1 MNIRTLCLLLLCAA
15 TFGAC
20 KESATSPTA
29 DATLAEIFPL
39 KVGNEYHYH
48 LNLYNADGSIELDTT
63 QSVLLRRQQTIIG
76 NTAFEVSVNGDTSGS
91 VFFYYNGTSDLYRA
105 YSYNA
110 VFQIERVLHYP
121 MEIDQPFALKD
132 TTYPDGSVYKTR
144 LVLRSKNES
153 VTVPARTFSCYHY
166 DKIGLSKT
174 PTSSTF
180 DTTGIATL
188 YFAPGVGLVLEKDY
202 TSTTNNAQRLA
213 AKFELTSYIVK

>member
-20 KESATSPTA
+20 KETATSPTA

-39 KVGNEYHYH
+39 KVGNEYNYH
-48 LNLYNADGSIELDTT
+48 LTFYNSDGSIRTDTT
-63 QSVLLRRQQTIIG
+63 QNVLVRSEQSVLG
-76 NTAFEVSVNGDTSGS
+76 HPAFVGSVNGDTSGS
-91 VFFYYNGTSDLYRA
+91 KLFYYDGTSDLYRA
-105 YSYNA
+105 DSYGA
-110 VFQIERVLHYP
+110 TYRIEKVLHSP
-121 MEIDQPFALKD
+121 MLIDQPFALSD

-166 DKIGLSKT
+166 DRIGLSKA

-180 DTTGIATL
+180 DTTGISKL
-188 YFAPGVGLVLEKDY
+188 FFAPGVGLVLEKDY
-202 TSTTNNAQRLA
+202 TSTTNNVQRPIG
-213 AKFELTSYIVK
+213 KFELTSYIVK